1 MHFLDEDFEKYCSS
15 RTIRSVEKSSLE
27 FPETPGSD
35 GPARETMRVATLI
48 CAEQA
53 EQGGL
58 DKLAAELRTLS
69 AQRLDSLK

>member
-1 MHFLDEDFEKYCSS
+1 
-15 RTIRSVEKSSLE
+15 
-27 FPETPGSD
+27 
-35 GPARETMRVATLI
+35 MRVATLI